1 MYCLYSKSLNR
12 CIREEI
18 TLISK
23 HSSEKAMVHLFK
35 KNFEIICI
43 SMFHKLNIVGPMF
56 QFWDRLSILSSV
68 SCNAASIN
76 PGQNVWNGY
85 LRTQKCKWC
94 KQMGRQ
100 PEFEDLPNWWWV
112 VYHFFPLQYQLA
124 WTWRLPK
131 PGHALHAWTEGTPE
145 RGALWS
151 EEQERDLLR
160 VREGGRNS
168 RVFFPPFSLSRH
180 PGRTT
185 LVAAV
190 TPVAAGQALKTE
202 RREPFSP

>member
-1 MYCLYSKSLNR
+1 
-12 CIREEI
+12 
-18 TLISK
+18 
-23 HSSEKAMVHLFK
+23 MVHLFK

-100 PEFEDLPNWWWV
+100 PEFEDLPNW
-112 VYHFFPLQYQLA
+112 
-124 WTWRLPK
+124 
-131 PGHALHAWTEGTPE
+131 
-145 RGALWS
+145 
-151 EEQERDLLR
+151 
-160 VREGGRNS
+160 
-168 RVFFPPFSLSRH
+168 
-180 PGRTT
+180 
-185 LVAAV
+185 
-190 TPVAAGQALKTE
+190 
-202 RREPFSP
+202 